1 MEIRLCDI
9 TNNKTDIRDYFIVED
24 GKILINGTHLYD
36 VILDTDKATLHQQM
50 EMFDSKDEMFKK
62 AKAWDSLKELFMKE
76 YPEVAHLADVSNGD
90 DERGQ
95 LSKHEEV
102 LEHMDFLD
110 GTNEFSILLNDMEE
124 E

>member
-9 TNNKTDIRDYFIVED
+9 TNNKTDIRNYFLVED

-62 AKAWDSLKELFMKE
+62 AKAFDVVIERSDGNASDVGYDVIKIVDNYLKE
-76 YPEVAHLADVSNGD
+76 
-90 DERGQ
+90 
-95 LSKHEEV
+95 
-102 LEHMDFLD
+102 
-110 GTNEFSILLNDMEE
+110 NE
-124 E
+124 